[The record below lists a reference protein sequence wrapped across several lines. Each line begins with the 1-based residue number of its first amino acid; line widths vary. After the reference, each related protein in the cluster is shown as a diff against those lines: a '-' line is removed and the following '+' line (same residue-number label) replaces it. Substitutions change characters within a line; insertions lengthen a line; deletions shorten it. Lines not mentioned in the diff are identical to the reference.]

1 MWAERS
7 AEKGFDS
14 ASGREQASVDTLD
27 SIPTDVA
34 MASTAQVTT
43 TSTAGATVARATAS
57 ATAPLSA
64 DGATVPLSASY
75 LQLYAMYGALD
86 SAITL
91 LRCRQASPIFAT
103 VRKAVQSQLKQDF
116 TLDHLSRI
124 LTVNPA
130 AFHVKR
136 RNTGKRMSDEEALI
150 VEMVDVRSLAT
161 DTTLVGGKGDSSD
174 ENKRVV
180 NQPGQG
186 GARSSTG
193 LANQVPHAP
202 MLRSS
207 AVNIQGGY
215 LRLPVVYMRC
225 VQSPH

>member
-1 MWAERS
+1 
-7 AEKGFDS
+7 
-14 ASGREQASVDTLD
+14 
-27 SIPTDVA
+27 

-43 TSTAGATVARATAS
+43 TTTSAAGATVARATAS

-64 DGATVPLSASY
+64 DGATVPLSSSY
-75 LQLYAMYGALD
+75 RQLDAMYGALD

-91 LRCRQASPIFAT
+91 LRCRQASPIFAI

-150 VEMVDVRSLAT
+150 VEMVDARSPAT
-161 DTTLVGGKGDSSD
+161 DTTLVGSKGGSSD
-174 ENKRVV
+174 ENKRGVI
-180 NQPGQG
+180 QPGQG

-193 LANQVPHAP
+193 MANQV
-202 MLRSS
+202 RSS
-207 AVNIQGGY
+207 VQKFGGII
-215 LRLPVVYMRC
+215 
-225 VQSPH
+225 HGG